1 MNDILWLAIKGT
13 SPPPP
18 VRSLFGR

>member
-1 MNDILWLAIKGT
+1 MNDILWLAIRHT
-13 SPPPP
+13 DPPPP